1 MCIRDSGLIRA
12 VEKFDYTKGYKFS
25 TYATWW
31 IRQAITRAMADQ
43 ARTIRIPVHMVEQ
56 INKLTR
62 VQREMLQELGREP
75 TPEELAKELDM
86 TPEKVVEIQGYAREP
101 VSLETTI
108 GDDQDS
114 SLGDFIEDADA
125 PIAAEVVSY
134 GLMQEQ
140 LGEVLRT
147 LTDREA
153 AVVKMRFGLVDG
165 QPRTLD
171 EIGREFGL
179 TRERIRQIESKTLS
193 KLRHPSRSQ
202 KLRDYL
208 D

>member
-1 MCIRDSGLIRA
+1 
-12 VEKFDYTKGYKFS
+12 
-25 TYATWW
+25 
-31 IRQAITRAMADQ
+31 MADQ

-114 SLGDFIEDADA
+114 NLGDFIEDADA

-140 LGEVLRT
+140 LNEVLRT

>member
-1 MCIRDSGLIRA
+1 MVVGSVEVVAQDLRPAGVAQLRHRLALDLPDPLAGHPVDLADLVERARLAVCEPEAQPDDAGLPLRERLQDA
-12 VEKFDYTKGYKFS
+12 GQLVLHERE
-25 TYATWW
+25 A
-31 IRQAITRAMADQ
+31 
-43 ARTIRIPVHMVEQ
+43 H
-56 INKLTR
+56 R
-62 VQREMLQELGREP
+62 V
-75 TPEELAKELDM
+75 D
-86 TPEKVVEIQGYAREP
+86 
-101 VSLETTI
+101 

>member
-1 MCIRDSGLIRA
+1 
-12 VEKFDYTKGYKFS
+12 
-25 TYATWW
+25 
-31 IRQAITRAMADQ
+31 
-43 ARTIRIPVHMVEQ
+43 
-56 INKLTR
+56 
-62 VQREMLQELGREP
+62 
-75 TPEELAKELDM
+75 
-86 TPEKVVEIQGYAREP
+86 

-125 PIAAEVVSY
+125 PVAAEVVSY

-140 LGEVLRT
+140 LNEVLRT

>member
-1 MCIRDSGLIRA
+1 
-12 VEKFDYTKGYKFS
+12 
-25 TYATWW
+25 
-31 IRQAITRAMADQ
+31 
-43 ARTIRIPVHMVEQ
+43 
-56 INKLTR
+56 
-62 VQREMLQELGREP
+62 
-75 TPEELAKELDM
+75 
-86 TPEKVVEIQGYAREP
+86 
-101 VSLETTI
+101 
-108 GDDQDS
+108 
-114 SLGDFIEDADA
+114 
-125 PIAAEVVSY
+125 
-134 GLMQEQ
+134 
-140 LGEVLRT
+140 VLRT